1 MNIAIVGVG
10 NCAWSLLQSIEAA
23 RLGILSFTSLIAP
36 RTLED
41 IAGLRTVLGFDVNLA
56 KTGNDISVAASQAPN
71 CTTSYIDLP
80 PLNAPVIAGPLL
92 DGLCPAL
99 EACIEVDP
107 ESRSCDQ
114 EQVVKALQ
122 ERKVETLIM
131 YLPVGSQKAAEL
143 YAKAALD
150 AGCNL
155 INCTPAVLANSN
167 EFAMA
172 FKEAGLVLL
181 GDDMR
186 SHVGS
191 TTVHQVLLELFKERG
206 LKVKNTYQL
215 NIGGNC
221 DFLNMRDGDRSAA
234 KRHTKAAALSD
245 LLDIDKSML
254 GIGPSDYVPSLK
266 DRKVGYINIVTEGF
280 LGMEIRLEVKLE
292 VEDSP
297 NAAPIGLDALLSVK
311 ARSSGVEKIDL
322 SYVCQRLFKDPQK
335 LVS

>member
-122 ERKVETLIM
+122 ERK
-131 YLPVGSQKAAEL
+131 
-143 YAKAALD
+143 
-150 AGCNL
+150 
-155 INCTPAVLANSN
+155 
-167 EFAMA
+167 
-172 FKEAGLVLL
+172 
-181 GDDMR
+181 
-186 SHVGS
+186 
-191 TTVHQVLLELFKERG
+191 
-206 LKVKNTYQL
+206 
-215 NIGGNC
+215 
-221 DFLNMRDGDRSAA
+221 
-234 KRHTKAAALSD
+234 
-245 LLDIDKSML
+245 
-254 GIGPSDYVPSLK
+254 
-266 DRKVGYINIVTEGF
+266 
-280 LGMEIRLEVKLE
+280 
-292 VEDSP
+292 
-297 NAAPIGLDALLSVK
+297 
-311 ARSSGVEKIDL
+311 ARSRACRIATNRTCTTS
-322 SYVCQRLFKDPQK
+322 
-335 LVS
+335 